1 MIEPKPTLLIMA
13 KAPRV
18 GQGKSRL
25 ARDIGR
31 VEAWRINRALHA
43 HTLKL
48 SRDARWQ
55 TILCVAPDSALNIH
69 LPGVWPKQVV
79 RLGQGRGDLGA
90 RLARVLRARRFVAV
104 AGTDCPAVSPAH
116 IAAAFRALRQRR
128 FALGPTPDGGFWIL
142 AARSGLTAA
151 LGMTPVRWSSAHAA
165 ADVMRNLG
173 AGNIALLATLRD
185 IDTGADLRA

>member
-1 MIEPKPTLLIMA
+1 MIERKPTLLIMA

-55 TILCVAPDSALNIH
+55 TILCVAPDNALHIH
-69 LPGVWPKQVV
+69 LPGIWPKEVA
-79 RLGQGRGDLGA
+79 RLPQGRGELGA
-90 RLARVLRARRFVAV
+90 RLARMLRRRRFVAV
-104 AGTDCPAVSPAH
+104 IGADCPGVSHGH
-116 IAAAFRALRQRR
+116 IAAAFRALRQRP

-151 LGMTPVRWSSAHAA
+151 RGMTPVRWSSAYAA

-173 AGNIALLATLRD
+173 AENVALLATLRD